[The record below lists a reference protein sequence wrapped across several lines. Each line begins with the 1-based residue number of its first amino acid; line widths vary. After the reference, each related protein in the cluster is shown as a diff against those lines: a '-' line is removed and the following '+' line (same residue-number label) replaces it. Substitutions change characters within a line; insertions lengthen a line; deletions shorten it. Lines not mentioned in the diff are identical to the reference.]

1 MSGRRP
7 NPESLLSQEAH
18 YRLLKALENNPS
30 ISQRELSRTL
40 EMSLG
45 KVNYCLKALI
55 SKGLVKANN
64 FKNSQN
70 KMAYAYVLTPRGLKS
85 KAEVTLAFLKR
96 KQSEIKA
103 IQSEIDQLRE
113 EVKTMSH
120 TSISS
125 GQDD

>member
-1 MSGRRP
+1 MSGRRAD
-7 NPESLLSQEAH
+7 PESLLSQEAH

-40 EMSLG
+40 RMSLG

-55 SKGLVKANN
+55 SKGLVKARN
-64 FKNSQN
+64 FRNSQN

-85 KAEVTLAFLKR
+85 KTEVTVAFLKR
-96 KQSEIKA
+96 KQKEIKT

-113 EVKTMSH
+113 EVKAMN
-120 TSISS
+120 SS
-125 GQDD
+125 DGQGS